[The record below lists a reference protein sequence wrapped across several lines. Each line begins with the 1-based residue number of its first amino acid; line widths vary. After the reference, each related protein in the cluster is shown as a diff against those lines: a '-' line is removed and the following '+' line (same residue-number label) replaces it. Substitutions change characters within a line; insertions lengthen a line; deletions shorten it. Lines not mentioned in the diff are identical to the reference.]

1 MFRPATLKV
10 IIVALLMLSGRAP
23 AVDLVISNGRPWA
36 ERLPPSMVPPGSG
49 KPALKKPRRFTNYA
63 FQGARARANAPVQP
77 LFDLA
82 TQVNGFLTD
91 FGSVANPNRSYVIFV
106 GGNDARDALVAAQT
120 DEVQA
125 QMIVGAAVT
134 AIADAVQTLWAFG
147 ARSFLVINAPNL
159 AVVPAVRLLG
169 EPAITAGQQISM
181 GFNAALSG
189 ALDTLEAAL
198 PNLTIN
204 RVDIFGT
211 LNDVVA
217 NPGDFGI
224 EDAENPCLTFGVIGG
239 AVCARPHRRL
249 FWDGIHPSSGGHRI
263 LRDTVAEA
271 LTGP

>member
-1 MFRPATLKV
+1 MHELRSVFRPATLKV
-10 IIVALLMLSGRAP
+10 IIVALVMLSGRA
-23 AVDLVISNGRPWA
+23 
-36 ERLPPSMVPPGSG
+36 
-49 KPALKKPRRFTNYA
+49 PALKKPRRFTNYA

-91 FGSVANPNRSYVIFV
+91 FGSVANPNRTYVIFV
-106 GGNDARDALVAAQT
+106 GGNDARDALAAQT

-134 AIADAVQTLWAFG
+134 AIADAAQTLWASG
-147 ARSFLVINAPNL
+147 ARSFLVMNAPNL
-159 AVVPAVRLLG
+159 AVAPAVRLLG

-189 ALDTLEAAL
+189 ALDTLAAAL
-198 PNLTIN
+198 PNLAIN
-204 RVDIFGT
+204 RVDIFGS
-211 LNDVVA
+211 LNDVVP

-249 FWDGIHPSSGGHRI
+249 FWDGIHSSSGGHRI
-263 LRDTVAEA
+263 LRDTVVEA